1 MSKLCYFRVLDEKHT
16 PSAQLY
22 GPSIA
27 DAATNS
33 ASLLEYFTQADLSN
47 YNNVIVE
54 VEIKLTNLDAHRLG
68 YQSRRLNLG
77 SWSLQD
83 GFIFEIGIRDH
94 LAGASAAAFPTNG
107 PKEHHFRV
115 EISYANIPTSSL
127 SQFIHETPIYVSW
140 SMFLTDEFLTEFS
153 FRIF

>member
-54 VEIKLTNLDAHRLG
+54 VEIKLTNSQIQTPIVLDTNHDDLILVPGPFRMVSFLKQASEAIQLV
-68 YQSRRLNLG
+68 
-77 SWSLQD
+77 LQ
-83 GFIFEIGIRDH
+83 
-94 LAGASAAAFPTNG
+94 LQ
-107 PKEHHFRV
+107 HFQRMGQKST
-115 EISYANIPTSSL
+115 ISVQKLVMQTFQQVHFLSL
-127 SQFIHETPIYVSW
+127 STKLQFTSVGVC
-140 SMFLTDEFLTEFS
+140 F
-153 FRIF
+153 